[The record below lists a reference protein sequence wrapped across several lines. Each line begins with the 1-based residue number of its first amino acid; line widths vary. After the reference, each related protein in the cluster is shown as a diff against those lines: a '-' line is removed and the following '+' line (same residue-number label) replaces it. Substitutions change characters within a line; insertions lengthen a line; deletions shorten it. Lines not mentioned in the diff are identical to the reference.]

1 MIAADKRQAV
11 YLLHQDGMSL
21 REIAH
26 RLHLSRNTVRAIL
39 KQKGEMPLGPHQ
51 DGIRIEEDLLRRL
64 YADCKGWMERM
75 HEKLV
80 EEEGLDVSYST
91 FTPPCAAACTS
102 WAWVK
107 VASSNAVTACPMWL
121 GQKCNTTP
129 APIGSSWAPPPRC

>member
-39 KQKGEMPLGPHQ
+39 KQKGEMPPGSASRKTCC
-51 DGIRIEEDLLRRL
+51 DGSMRTVRD
-64 YADCKGWMERM
+64 GWSACTRSWW
-75 HEKLV
+75 KKKA
-80 EEEGLDVSYST
+80 ST
-91 FTPPCAAACTS
+91 SLTPPGDAALTS